1 MLEIVKNYHSYISN
15 RKLMILSKSN
25 RRSIT
30 CAKIN
35 YTALAK
41 KKKKRQKLIKE
52 EKLSKNQ
59 LLKPFGQYLRIKE
72 YLVKELSVSV
82 IIILLHEHKL

>member
-1 MLEIVKNYHSYISN
+1 
-15 RKLMILSKSN
+15 MILSKSN

-35 YTALAK
+35 YTALA

>member
-1 MLEIVKNYHSYISN
+1 MLEIVKNYSHISN
-15 RKLMILSKSN
+15 RKLMILRKSN
-25 RRSIT
+25 RSIT

-41 KKKKRQKLIKE
+41 KKEKTKLIKE
-52 EKLSKNQ
+52 ERLSKNQ